1 MKVGLQSFIH
11 TYKNTYI
18 HTFIALSEQVF
29 SVAIH
34 IITLKFVVKIK
45 ENKIA
50 TNSISLYYVKSI
62 SNTVFVLEK
71 FVWEFVKSFKRDF
84 EITVF
89 TVIFILGVT
98 GV

>member
-1 MKVGLQSFIH
+1 MQIL
-11 TYKNTYI
+11 KN
-18 HTFIALSEQVF
+18 AKPNES
-29 SVAIH
+29 H

-45 ENKIA
+45 ENKFT

-89 TVIFILGVT
+89 DWSLSQ
-98 GV
+98 

>member
-1 MKVGLQSFIH
+1 MQIL
-11 TYKNTYI
+11 KN
-18 HTFIALSEQVF
+18 AKPNES
-29 SVAIH
+29 H

-50 TNSISLYYVKSI
+50 TNSISLYYVKAFQILFSFKK
-62 SNTVFVLEK
+62 SLSG
-71 FVWEFVKSFKRDF
+71 EFVKSFKRDF

-89 TVIFILGVT
+89 TVIFILVVT

>member
-1 MKVGLQSFIH
+1 MQIL
-11 TYKNTYI
+11 KN
-18 HTFIALSEQVF
+18 AKPNES
-29 SVAIH
+29 H

-89 TVIFILGVT
+89 TVIFILMVT